1 MANMKHYLDFGADSY
16 GRIEI
21 SEVVKFD
28 QFGYRLFQDEGRFGR
43 DKTIGAEKADLV
55 FWKGHFQHADAT
67 RLGIYGQTVFELTHC
82 FDELIETRKKGFEQ
96 IVYYIVSDGVEE
108 FVNGQIDFPES
119 KTDGFSYFSC
129 SVVQEYTRAVL
140 DRKGNTIINTMDSVD
155 TNGDPITPIV
165 KQKVLLKAF
174 PINVKSDWKTSSP
187 LNIADS
193 IYGGGA
199 DRYIWYNPAQ
209 SLGEYKIDD
218 SYTPFEVALF
228 SNNPEEYAKANF
240 RYIFAKTKLT
250 NLTIDIR
257 DLVAVRQVMAGDL
270 DPAVRV
276 QTYLI
281 IRWGNSFLDIDSQAE
296 ILSYDELTN
305 AVTFSIDTN
314 DYSFTIPVLEQNQ
327 SVYIYFLSVTRANG
341 PFNNWIFAASTSLS
355 VYVNGV
361 SIGIDSVIDAARY
374 EDFIAKGVE
383 SACGLPINA
392 PDLITGDYKDQFVW
406 TGNDMRQKAESL
418 PCVLKNELE
427 DLREP
432 GMDWQTNSD
441 AVEIAKYEDF
451 YPDNYLGHYGD
462 IAPTDFEELPFNPRA
477 KVINLNNSYKNYEK
491 ADQSIGTN
499 QSFHTELQLLFP
511 NNQVENDIKL
521 QINHT
526 RDPLR
531 IENTRRKII
540 LQTTAQETDNEIFIA
555 PFVQIAPGTKG
566 GFTAGLQHN
575 VLPDGR
581 VQILNRAASDDSIG
595 NFDWTLLGF
604 GLGSP
609 FTFTIF
615 GVDYTYTVTA
625 PLDRNILTLTPVSL
639 PVSVFIGFTMTKVE
653 YPFTNVL
660 YAIQTKEGFD
670 QVLNLNN
677 QGEGANL
684 FYTQKRNLLR
694 LGSLIHTICLDS
706 LKYPTCQI
714 QVKGFKNNGKLVT
727 QYNGGAVITEDAPI
741 LMTDLPAPRID
752 TGMIKTRFGITMA
765 EAKSLINRA
774 TMRNP
779 DGTIGGYI
787 TTPDKSGRAVPIY
800 MKDMLSVWAQGFMEI
815 AQGEVKFE
823 QQPTTVSKVG
833 SDIFIQ
839 QSGFPTVPVADAN
852 NGWFEVL
859 NGYFIA
865 YSAESRQLITPVP
878 YRSVS
883 VDGVMYVDLVE
894 FLDAVGV
901 VYS

>member
-1 MANMKHYLDFGADSY
+1 MKHYLDFGADSY

-55 FWKGHFQHADAT
+55 FWKGYFQHADAT

-140 DRKGNTIINTMDSVD
+140 ERKGNTIINTMDSVD
-155 TNGDPITPIV
+155 TFGDPIAPIV

-604 GLGSP
+604 GLGSS
-609 FTFTIF
+609 FSFTIF
-615 GVDYTYTVTA
+615 GITLNYTVSA
-625 PLDRNILTLTPVSL
+625 PLDRNVLTLSPIAGQPQSSFL
-639 PVSVFIGFTMTKVE
+639 GFTMTKVE

-660 YAIQTKEGFD
+660 YQIQTNEGFD

-694 LGSLIHTICLDS
+694 LGSLLHTICLDS

-741 LMTDLPAPRID
+741 LMTDLPAPRIN
-752 TGMIKTRFGITMA
+752 TRMIKTRVPMTLAQG
-765 EAKSLINRA
+765 KDLINRA
-774 TMRNP
+774 TMRNA

-787 TTPDKSGRAVPIY
+787 TTPDKSGKAVAGYIKE
-800 MKDMLSVWAQGFMEI
+800 MNMVWAQGFMELVL
-815 AQGEVKFE
+815 EERYE
-823 QQPTTVSKVG
+823 QQPTTIAKVG

>member
-1 MANMKHYLDFGADSY
+1 
-16 GRIEI
+16 
-21 SEVVKFD
+21 
-28 QFGYRLFQDEGRFGR
+28 
-43 DKTIGAEKADLV
+43 
-55 FWKGHFQHADAT
+55 
-67 RLGIYGQTVFELTHC
+67 
-82 FDELIETRKKGFEQ
+82 
-96 IVYYIVSDGVEE
+96 
-108 FVNGQIDFPES
+108 
-119 KTDGFSYFSC
+119 
-129 SVVQEYTRAVL
+129 
-140 DRKGNTIINTMDSVD
+140 MDSVD
-155 TNGDPITPIV
+155 TNGDPIVPIV
-165 KQKVLLKAF
+165 KQKVLIKPF
-174 PINVKSDWKTSSP
+174 PIDVVSDWKTQSP
-187 LNIADS
+187 LNLPVAS
-193 IYGGGA
+193 IGPQSYLL
-199 DRYIWYNPAQ
+199 YNPSQ
-209 SLGEYKIDD
+209 SLGKYAVEY
-218 SYTPFEVALF
+218 SYTPFDSVRTSSSPGEADA
-228 SNNPEEYAKANF
+228 YIANF
-240 RYIFAKTKLT
+240 RYVYAKTKLT
-250 NLTIDIR
+250 DVTIKIRNLNAALNIFSTSAPIE
-257 DLVAVRQVMAGDL
+257 
-270 DPAVRV
+270 
-276 QTYLI
+276 TFLI
-281 IRWGNSFLDIDSQAE
+281 IRWGNSFLAIDSLAE
-296 ILSYDELTN
+296 VLAYHLGAFTETSDFT
-305 AVTFSIDTN
+305 
-314 DYSFTIPVLEQNQ
+314 FTIPVIEQNQ
-327 SVYIYFLSVTRANG
+327 SIYIYFLTTKTFG
-341 PFNNWIFAASTSLS
+341 AAAYSIDITSMDIEITAT
-355 VYVNGV
+355 
-361 SIGIDSVIDAARY
+361 SIGIASVSDAARY

-392 PDLITGDYKDQFVW
+392 PDLITGEYKDQFVW

-427 DLREP
+427 DLREM
-432 GMDWQTNSD
+432 GMDWQTNTN

-451 YPDNYLGHYGD
+451 YPDNFLGHYGD
-462 IAPTDFEELPFNPRA
+462 IAPTDFEELQFNPRA
-477 KVINLNNSYKNYEK
+477 KVINLNNQYKNYEK
-491 ADQSIGTN
+491 ADQSVGTN

-511 NNQVENDIKL
+511 NNQVENDIKI

-555 PFVQIAPGTKG
+555 PFVQIAPGTKD

-694 LGSLIHTICLDS
+694 LGSLLHTICLDS

-823 QQPTTVSKVG
+823 QQPTTISKVG
-833 SDIFIQ
+833 TDIYIQ

-865 YSAESRQLITPVP
+865 YSAGSRQLITPVP

-901 VYS
+901 VYSYPTQ